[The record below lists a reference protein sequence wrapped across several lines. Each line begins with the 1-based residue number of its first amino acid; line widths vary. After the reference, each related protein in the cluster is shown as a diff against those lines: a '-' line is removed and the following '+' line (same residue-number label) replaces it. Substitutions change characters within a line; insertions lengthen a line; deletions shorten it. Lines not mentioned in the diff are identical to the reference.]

1 VQLQWRGPLGIFSS
15 TSHHETLVMF
25 VEPLVDLV
33 MPATCTF
40 YDETNIKKND
50 RLNGR
55 GRRAID
61 HKTVAGRWQ
70 TERSTFML
78 EEVA

>member
-1 VQLQWRGPLGIFSS
+1 VQLQWRGPLGVFSS

-40 YDETNIKKND
+40 MMKQIFKRND

-61 HKTVAGRWQ
+61 QKTVAGRWQ